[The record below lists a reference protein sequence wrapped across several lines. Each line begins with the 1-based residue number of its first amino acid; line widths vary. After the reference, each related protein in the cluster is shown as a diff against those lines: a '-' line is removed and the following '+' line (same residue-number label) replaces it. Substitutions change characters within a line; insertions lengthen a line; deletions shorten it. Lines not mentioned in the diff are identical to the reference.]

1 MVDDLGRFP
10 RPVLGALAAAER
22 LLSRR
27 AGATIVLAD
36 PEDLGGSDRSVVAR
50 ARVALNPF
58 SLPRTLV
65 VKHYPGEPSPGR
77 PDPFP
82 FDTVRLDSP
91 TLDQL
96 LPDYTRH
103 RANVVVI
110 DCPPREQHTAIVRAA
125 MRAAS
130 LALYPIAPTPVEY
143 ARLAATRAVV
153 GGLPMAVLLTRTV
166 PNAASTTAYR
176 DAMTEAGLWVLKTQ
190 VGRREVYAQSF
201 GDNIQAAAGGPY
213 GDAAAELIREGRHRW

>member
-1 MVDDLGRFP
+1 MRGMLVIATIGLKGGTSKTTSAVWLAHAFRELDWVPLLVDADP
-10 RPVLGALAAAER
+10 QQSAAAWSR
-22 LLSRR
+22 L
-27 AGATIVLAD
+27 A
-36 PEDLGGSDRSVVAR
+36 
-50 ARVALNPF
+50 
-58 SLPRTLV
+58 
-65 VKHYPGEPSPGR
+65 